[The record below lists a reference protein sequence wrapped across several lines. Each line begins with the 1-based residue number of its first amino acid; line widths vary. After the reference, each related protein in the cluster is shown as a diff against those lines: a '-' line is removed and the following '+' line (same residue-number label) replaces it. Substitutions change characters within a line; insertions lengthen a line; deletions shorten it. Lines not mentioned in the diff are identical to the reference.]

1 MYKKLIISIILI
13 QQYLFAI
20 DAELDIV
27 RKNTVIPTISVVV
40 VNNSL
45 DVKLINKIKKT
56 IQKDLEVSCHFKI
69 KNNNIMIDDISNLNF
84 ASLKEKSDL
93 LLLLKI
99 VNKTNNNL
107 TIQSKLV
114 DLNSNETTLNK
125 KYIISN
131 TNRYPFLSHKIAVNI
146 NDSIKAPSINWME
159 RFVIFSRYT
168 SSRKSEVVV
177 SDYSLTYQKVVVR
190 GGLNLFPKWANKE
203 QSSFYYTNY
212 SGDFPTLI
220 KQNLFTSKSKQ
231 IISSQGMLVCSDVS
245 YKTNKLLLTMA
256 PTGQPDIYLYD
267 LNTKNK
273 QKLTRYKGIDVG
285 ASFIDN
291 EKSIVFISD
300 RLGKANV
307 FSKIIGQYGVDRMV
321 YHGKNNTQVTSFGNY
336 IVYSSRETNN
346 QFSKNSFNL
355 YLISTQSDM
364 TKRLTVTGANKF
376 PKFSSDGES
385 ILFTKQYKNKSYLGI
400 VRLNYNKS
408 FQFKLDAGKLQS
420 IDW

>member
-307 FSKIIGQYGVDRMV
+307 FSKKIGQYGVDRMV